1 MFSLWN
7 LYALFYLQMD
17 LSPSPPPLLP
27 LPWVLRREVNLRRTG
42 SIHNFYGKS
51 REHTWHRSGT
61 TRIPEAHGGLIRGTW
76 EAFGGRHKRGHNSSP
91 PCPSDFPS
99 GSDSKAS
106 TYNAGDPGSV
116 PGLGRSPGE
125 GNGNPLQYSCL
136 ENSMDGGTWWAAV
149 HGVPKSW
156 TWLSDFTFTLP
167 LSSMQ
172 TQWLRYYL
180 YKRNHQDW
188 KGRCTRLWPSTGR
201 SMVEGRC
208 FCPMLWKKRVVS
220 LYKVNSR
227 VFSLGDHMPYFA
239 GDSPSITSF
248 VLV

>member
-1 MFSLWN
+1 M
-7 LYALFYLQMD
+7 
-17 LSPSPPPLLP
+17 
-27 LPWVLRREVNLRRTG
+27 
-42 SIHNFYGKS
+42 
-51 REHTWHRSGT
+51 
-61 TRIPEAHGGLIRGTW
+61 GGFWW
-76 EAFGGRHKRGHNSSP
+76 EARKGSQFFPSL
-91 PCPSDFPS
+91 PSDFPG
-99 GSDSKAS
+99 GSDGKPSA
-106 TYNAGDPGSV
+106 YNAGDRGSI

-136 ENSMDGGTWWAAV
+136 QNSMDGGTWWAAV

-156 TWLSDFTFTLP
+156 TWLTSLSLCLSVVCRHSDWGTT
-167 LSSMQ
+167 SV
-172 TQWLRYYL
+172 RGII
-180 YKRNHQDW
+180 RI
-188 KGRCTRLWPSTGR
+188 GRPGVPDSGLVQG

-227 VFSLGDHMPYFA
+227 VFSLGDHRPYFA